1 MTKEIQAILD
11 AVGVAI
17 EDPEVH
23 CVVVNRPPDRAPLL
37 AIFSPKHDR
46 LEAVRP
52 LPPRERSSIVA
63 QFGGGRFTGE
73 GLRTALQ
80 VVLQEVESFAECPA
94 VFLDPLEIMFPEESR
109 S

>member
-37 AIFSPKHDR
+37 AVTT
-46 LEAVRP
+46 E
-52 LPPRERSSIVA
+52 REVVDCSAIWRGSLHW
-63 QFGGGRFTGE
+63 GRT
-73 GLRTALQ
+73 
-80 VVLQEVESFAECPA
+80 
-94 VFLDPLEIMFPEESR
+94 
-109 S
+109 